1 MVDSLVKEARVH
13 MAHAVACVRQWV
25 EMQLR
30 APIGHTSV
38 SAATPDSSYAISACA
53 CLEPLDAQSQ
63 PLAHIAGGTA
73 QRASSRLLQ
82 LHTRG
87 LTYNVGLPGQFLAG
101 VFPVA
106 EVLAMCAGAHK
117 VSWMPLVKWCTSQY
131 PMGMGQ
137 ATHSTLGRAHGG
149 LVLRHNITR
158 TSVCVRPLPALAS
171 PDSAA
176 RSSRTTR
183 GWGDNAGERAT
194 RLLR

>member
-149 LVLRHNITR
+149 SFCATTLHEPPSASGLSLLSLLRTP
-158 TSVCVRPLPALAS
+158 VGLLA
-171 PDSAA
+171 
-176 RSSRTTR
+176 RR
-183 GWGDNAGERAT
+183 GAGGNAGERAT

>member
-87 LTYNVGLPGQFLAG
+87 PTYNVGLPGQFLAG
-101 VFPVA
+101 VFPVN
-106 EVLAMCAGAHK
+106 
-117 VSWMPLVKWCTSQY
+117 
-131 PMGMGQ
+131 
-137 ATHSTLGRAHGG
+137 ATG
-149 LVLRHNITR
+149 
-158 TSVCVRPLPALAS
+158 C
-171 PDSAA
+171 
-176 RSSRTTR
+176 
-183 GWGDNAGERAT
+183 
-194 RLLR
+194 

>member
-1 MVDSLVKEARVH
+1 

-101 VFPVA
+101 VFRISSRRGSRYVRGCPQSIVDA
-106 EVLAMCAGAHK
+106 TRQMVHVSVSYGYGASHTLHPW
-117 VSWMPLVKWCTSQY
+117 SCTW
-131 PMGMGQ
+131 
-137 ATHSTLGRAHGG
+137 R

-158 TSVCVRPLPALAS
+158 TERTSVCFRPLPALAS
-171 PDSAA
+171 PDSA

-183 GWGDNAGERAT
+183 GLRGAGGNAGERAT